1 MTDPANFCTWLAPSI
16 CATQS
21 EWAAWAQAVMS
32 ALAIWYSG
40 RLAFNQARSTKREKV
55 QTYVRM
61 IALASQ
67 ESQHAMN
74 FVRGGFERKNP
85 IGGEIYG
92 FAQLRDNLDSISFH
106 DVPDPRLV
114 SIIRDAAAAC
124 HKLDTNCDMI
134 LNTGEPVEFLSMVE
148 VEDGAS
154 TLLQCFMEAADISME
169 LLPLHRRVLNKVQ
182 DFVIG
187 KWRSLFKQRNQLP
200 QNLER

>member
-1 MTDPANFCTWLAPSI
+1 
-16 CATQS
+16 
-21 EWAAWAQAVMS
+21 MS

-67 ESQHAMN
+67 ESQQAMN
-74 FVRGGFERKNP
+74 FVRGGFQRTNP
-85 IGGEIYG
+85 IGGDAYG
-92 FAQLRDNLDSISFH
+92 FAQLRDNLESISFH

-124 HKLDTNCDMI
+124 HKLDTHCDMI
-134 LNTGEPVEFLSMVE
+134 LNTGEPVEFLNMIE

-154 TLLQCFMEAADISME
+154 TLLQCFMEAADISIE
-169 LLPLHRRVLNKVQ
+169 LLPWHRRAITNVQ
-182 DFVIG
+182 DYVIE
-187 KWRSLFKQRNQLP
+187 KWSSLFKQHDQPPRN
-200 QNLER
+200 RAG